1 LNESLH
7 QTTAKET
14 SMKRSPDSNS
24 LPSEQPTKK
33 ERLSESNEE
42 EVIFVAVS
50 STSESNRPTA
60 LQNTEGF
67 ITRLPNELLECI
79 LLKLS
84 YDEISK
90 VRQVC
95 RRFRDVGS
103 VVLNREFCNLKNCVD
118 SHLAD
123 VVKEEN
129 ALLGNHLQSW
139 SGSTRRAECNS
150 IDGKTPSSVLQ
161 KLTLIR
167 CRGLLQ
173 RIGAQIRLMRAVS
186 YRLLFLSDVHP
197 NLCCSG
203 AFFAGN
209 IIDEIHRILRIIRMR
224 RVVTEIMA
232 EPQFY
237 ALVHKWIIF
246 FLRKIE
252 RQLIRRMCSLSQSAC
267 PDLLGSKVIDL
278 LECFLNCKKDTSFN
292 IDSEGWCYM
301 KGVYKLPRI
310 FFGCK
315 SERDSELTS
324 LTVRELMNLH
334 EVLYRLAT
342 ASNDFH
348 IVEEQAEDENA
359 LHINN
364 TFWVVSGSYQVL
376 GISSKCGYSFAHY
389 SKRTYREMLQTDNEY
404 NKGRNRAMDNVQHH
418 NNCINIP
425 SDDEEDFD
433 LMFKVDMK
441 CRKEF
446 APIEAYLEF
455 LKKSSYDEDED
466 GTETPVY
473 TVQDSSPGFTLKL
486 EIESRP
492 DIRDDINS
500 PAVYKYLIQQ
510 SHIHQEGSEVHAI
523 RTS

>member
-1 LNESLH
+1 
-7 QTTAKET
+7 
-14 SMKRSPDSNS
+14 MKRSPDSNS

-33 ERLSESNEE
+33 VRLSESNEE
-42 EVIFVAVS
+42 VIFVAAS
-50 STSESNRPTA
+50 STSEGNRPTA
-60 LQNTEGF
+60 LQNTEGI

-84 YDEISK
+84 YNEISK

-95 RRFRDVGS
+95 RRFRDVGNGA
-103 VVLNREFCNLKNCVD
+103 LNREFRNLKHCVD
-118 SHLAD
+118 SLLAD

-129 ALLGNHLQSW
+129 ALLGNHLQS
-139 SGSTRRAECNS
+139 GLASTGRAECNS
-150 IDGKTPSSVLQ
+150 ADSKTPSSILHKV
-161 KLTLIR
+161 TLIR

-186 YRLLFLSDVHP
+186 YRLFFLSDVHP
-197 NLCCSG
+197 NSCYSG

-209 IIDEIHRILRIIRMR
+209 IIDEVHRILRIVR
-224 RVVTEIMA
+224 RRQASREIMA

-252 RQLIRRMCSLSQSAC
+252 GQLIRRMCSLSQSAC
-267 PDLLGSKVIDL
+267 PDLLCSKVIDL
-278 LECFLNCKKDTSFN
+278 LECFLNCKKDTSFS

-301 KGVYKLPRI
+301 KGIYKLPRI

-315 SERDSELTS
+315 SDRDSEPTS

-359 LHINN
+359 LHLNN
-364 TFWVVSGSYQVL
+364 NFWVVSGSYQVL
-376 GISSKCGYSFAHY
+376 GVSSKCGYSFAHY
-389 SKRTYREMLQTDNEY
+389 SKRTYSELFQTDNEY
-404 NKGRNRAMDNVQHH
+404 NERRKRAMDHVQHH

-433 LMFKVDMK
+433 LMFKIDMK
-441 CRKEF
+441 CRKEL
-446 APIEAYLEF
+446 APIEAYLKF
-455 LKKSSYDEDED
+455 LKKSSYDEDKD
-466 GTETPVY
+466 GTETSVY
-473 TVQDSSPGFTLKL
+473 TVQDSCPDFTLKL

-492 DIRDDINS
+492 DVRGDINP

-510 SHIHQEGSEVHAI
+510 SHTHQEGSGNLY
-523 RTS
+523 